1 VIPAATRYVSTTI
14 HSVIDFASALKAS
27 RLAAGL
33 TQADMA
39 ERTGIARPNIAGYEN
54 RRREPLFTTAIK
66 LLEAASASTEIE
78 PPVTWSWTDDR
89 RPYAIP
95 SRLWRL
101 SPAAALGLF
110 EPGPHLWWSGP
121 PLELNLAQRPDRCRA
136 YELVLREGSSQDIE
150 PLVDAVLLCEA
161 WPDLTLPR
169 SLRAAWAPL
178 VAVALGSA
186 DLAKAS

>member
-1 VIPAATRYVSTTI
+1 MT
-14 HSVIDFASALKAS
+14 DFASTLKTS

-33 TQADMA
+33 TQADLA

-54 RRREPLFTTAIK
+54 RRREPLFATALK
-66 LLEAASASTEIE
+66 LLDAANACTEIE
-78 PPVTWSWTDDR
+78 PPVTWRWTDDR

-101 SPAAALGLF
+101 SPVVALSRV

-121 PLELNLAQRPDRCRA
+121 PLELDMGQRPDRCRA
-136 YELVLREGSSQDIE
+136 YELVLREGSPQDIE
-150 PLVDAVLLCEA
+150 ALVDAVLLCEA

-178 VAVALGSA
+178 IVVALGSA
-186 DLAKAS
+186 DLAEPS